1 MKNLCMFE
9 HKGLGKIRMAEE
21 KKNEILFCSED
32 ILRVLNYRN
41 KAGCQF
47 INPHSENYITYEVA
61 FKLFT
66 SINSKES
73 IELERWLYGY
83 IFPLIRKYGLHNA
96 SLMWEVEYTMIEV
109 REHMRTVKSNENEL
123 DELVS

>member
-1 MKNLCMFE
+1 MFE

-41 KAGCQF
+41 KAGRQF

-61 FKLFT
+61 VKLFT

-96 SLMWEVEYTMIEV
+96 SVMWATEYAMVEV
-109 REHMRTVKSNENEL
+109 REHIEAGNSYANEL
-123 DELVS
+123 DEFVS